1 MIDWRAGRA
10 ATTRWSLLEAGDDTA
25 LLSLEPVTGRTHQLR
40 LHLAVSGYPILGDDL
55 YATGTAREDD
65 RLMLHAAELT
75 VPHPDDGRPVRFAAN
90 SPLPAP

>member
-1 MIDWRAGRA
+1 MISEVVAVELSFARSS
-10 ATTRWSLLEAGDDTA
+10 ATCLQA
-25 LLSLEPVTGRTHQLR
+25 
-40 LHLAVSGYPILGDDL
+40 LHLAGSGHPILGDDL

>member
-1 MIDWRAGRA
+1 MVLAGGGGRHG
-10 ATTRWSLLEAGDDTA
+10 LVV
-25 LLSLEPVTGRTHQLR
+25 LEPVTGRTHQLR
-40 LHLAVSGYPILGDDL
+40 LHLAVSGHPILGDDL